1 VTTPPREK
9 GSSPHNLFDR
19 NCVVSYTTDVT
30 PVDGEQCAVCSSPR
44 PAETSVEKAAAYGQA
59 RELGS

>member
-1 VTTPPREK
+1 MTTPPREK

-30 PVDGEQCAVCSSPR
+30 PIDGELCGVCSQPR
-44 PAETSVEKAAAYGQA
+44 GHEESVEKAAAYGQV